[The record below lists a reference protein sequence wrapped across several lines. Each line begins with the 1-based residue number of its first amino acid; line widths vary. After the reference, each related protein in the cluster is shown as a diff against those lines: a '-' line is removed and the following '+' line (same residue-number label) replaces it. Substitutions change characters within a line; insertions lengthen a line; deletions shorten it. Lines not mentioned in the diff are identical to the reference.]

1 MTTLISVVTQNGR
14 RHQCNSRC
22 YNARQPNCTCAVCG
36 GVNHGVGRR
45 RAEANTAQMAAGLLA
60 RWRTEHGDA
69 ARMEAATQLALF
81 EE

>member
-1 MTTLISVVTQNGR
+1 MTTLLAAYDSDGCVGR
-14 RHQCNSRC
+14 CDAKC
-22 YNARQPNCTCAVCG
+22 YAATHAVCDCICG